1 MRPAL
6 FRPERHSTMIWS
18 WTLPNLDGSN
28 YGMKNTL
35 VMPNNTNPFFLGGGW
50 VESPWM
56 NSTPTNIFRPYVL
69 CDSQAYMRRRFSDQ
83 RAWSRWLVDM
93 ATGFFFLAAAGH
105 HTVWWDGPVYP
116 HTGSLC
122 SLGILD
128 FGKLQTGWSWKIL
141 FQSKKGM
148 ALESLESG
156 SGSISCIFSVLK
168 AYQMDVSENRG
179 TPKSS
184 ILIGFSIMNHPFWGT
199 FILGTPQMNLQNP
212 SRWKEQMASLEAM
225 DLMLD
230 LTQLMGEM
238 RTSRSYMIYLL
249 YINSSDIDISLC
261 MFVYDVRRPDRSLF
275 VCHDS
280 FFLG

>member
-35 VMPNNTNPFFLGGGW
+35 VMPNNTNPFFLGGVELKAHGW
-50 VESPWM
+50 IRHRPTSSGLTCFATRRPTWGGVSAISGLGVVGW
-56 NSTPTNIFRPYVL
+56 STWQP
-69 CDSQAYMRRRFSDQ
+69 A
-83 RAWSRWLVDM
+83 
-93 ATGFFFLAAAGH
+93 FFLAAAGH